1 MFSTVPKRP
10 GKVAVFVGSHRL
22 QGHELREIGFRSY
35 FRDNA
40 PSFEV
45 LDTLVNLGKR
55 QITYETT
62 LDLMHGN
69 LSSSAP
75 VWSAGPGGH
84 QALREVGKGQDLVA
98 IVNEIMPESRSG
110 PEIVAM
116 AVATPLRQL
125 CQELIR
131 LMARAISTG
140 IAATPGQTF
149 CRSIS
154 STGDMKLMEFY
165 HERRVSFRE

>member
-1 MFSTVPKRP
+1 M
-10 GKVAVFVGSHRL
+10 
-22 QGHELREIGFRSY
+22 
-35 FRDNA
+35 
-40 PSFEV
+40 
-45 LDTLVNLGKR
+45 
-55 QITYETT
+55 
-62 LDLMHGN
+62 
-69 LSSSAP
+69 
-75 VWSAGPGGH
+75 
-84 QALREVGKGQDLVA
+84 GKGQDLVA

-116 AVATPLRQL
+116 AVATLLRQL
-125 CQELIR
+125 RQELIR
-131 LMARAISTG
+131 LMARAISPS

>member
-1 MFSTVPKRP
+1 MFSKVAKRP
-10 GKVAVFVGSHRL
+10 GKAAVFVGSHRF

-45 LDTLVNLGKR
+45 LDTLVNLEKR

-62 LDLMHGN
+62 LDLMRGN
-69 LSSSAP
+69 LSSSASI
-75 VWSAGPGGH
+75 WSAGAGGH
-84 QALREVGKGQDLVA
+84 QALREEGKGQDLVA
-98 IVNEIMPESRSG
+98 IVNEITPESRSALADD
-110 PEIVAM
+110 IIAM

-125 CQELIR
+125 CQELIS

-140 IAATPGQTF
+140 TGGAGAD
-149 CRSIS
+149 IS
-154 STGDMKLMEFY
+154 AVRY
-165 HERRVSFRE
+165 HLPEIYETDGILS